1 MVQIKKRI
9 QNMTLAM
16 MKLMMNFI
24 VVSGKREG
32 HWLSSQDGM
41 MMFLQLI
48 G

>member
-24 VVSGKREG
+24 VVNREG